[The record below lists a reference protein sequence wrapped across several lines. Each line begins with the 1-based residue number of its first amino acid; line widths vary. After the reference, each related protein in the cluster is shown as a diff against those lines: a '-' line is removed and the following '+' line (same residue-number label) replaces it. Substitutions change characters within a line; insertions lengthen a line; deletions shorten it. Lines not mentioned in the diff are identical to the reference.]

1 MDFLNDVL
9 YGISLRSWFIALGI
23 AVGIFL
29 FLQFIKFVIPRRVEK
44 WITQTETEIDDL
56 VAHLLSRTHFLFSL
70 AVSLYFGSL
79 SLNLADKATKIIGIV
94 VMTVVLLQV
103 GVWAT
108 ATVAHIIK
116 KRVKEELE
124 RDKDAASATTIQAM
138 GVVIKIALW
147 ILIGLLVLDNAGV
160 KVNSLIA
167 SLGIGGIAVALAVQN
182 VLGDLFASMS
192 IAFDKPFVIGDFI
205 IIDDYMGTVE
215 HIGLKSTRL
224 RSLSGEQLVFAN
236 SDLLNSRIRNFKR
249 MADRRI
255 SFSIGVTYDTP
266 HEKVAAIPDMI
277 REAIQAHDK
286 TNFDR
291 CHFSEYEDSAL
302 KFDTVY
308 YVNDPDYNVYMDIQQ
323 DINLSLLRRF
333 EERASNSPTRP
344 ARSSSSKK
352 NSKQ

>member
-147 ILIGLLVLDNAGV
+147 ILIGLLVLDT
-160 KVNSLIA
+160 
-167 SLGIGGIAVALAVQN
+167 
-182 VLGDLFASMS
+182 
-192 IAFDKPFVIGDFI
+192 P
-205 IIDDYMGTVE
+205 
-215 HIGLKSTRL
+215 GLKS
-224 RSLSGEQLVFAN
+224 
-236 SDLLNSRIRNFKR
+236 IR
-249 MADRRI
+249 
-255 SFSIGVTYDTP
+255 
-266 HEKVAAIPDMI
+266 
-277 REAIQAHDK
+277 
-286 TNFDR
+286 
-291 CHFSEYEDSAL
+291 
-302 KFDTVY
+302 
-308 YVNDPDYNVYMDIQQ
+308 
-323 DINLSLLRRF
+323 
-333 EERASNSPTRP
+333 
-344 ARSSSSKK
+344 
-352 NSKQ
+352 